1 MSVPVWAALCF
12 AAWTMAIL
20 LLGVGVHRWS
30 LILVGKAQLR
40 DFPGDQ
46 LHGPPLYRRATRAHA
61 NCIENLP
68 VFTAIVLAAEVSGAR
83 SPVLDLLS
91 MVVFAARILQT
102 STHLI
107 SVSNTAI
114 AIRFTFFSIQFA
126 AFVWMGVLVGLHA
139 LAAGSG

>member
-1 MSVPVWAALCF
+1 MSVPAWAALCF

-30 LILVGKAQLR
+30 LILVGKAELK

-46 LHGPPLYRRATRAHA
+46 VHGPPLYRRATRAHA

-68 VFTAIVLAAEVSGAR
+68 VFAVIVFAAEASGAN

-91 MVVFAARILQT
+91 MTVVAARVLQT
-102 STHLI
+102 TTHLI

-114 AIRFTFFSIQFA
+114 AIRFTFFSIQFV
-126 AFVWMGVLVGLHA
+126 AFAWMGVLITQHA
-139 LAAGSG
+139 LTP